1 METLE
6 QVNENFNVKKP
17 KKKGLMITG
26 IIAAVVVVALVL
38 LYFLVLTS
46 PKFIFGK
53 TIDKFLAVETE
64 NYESVKIDTK
74 IKAEVD
80 LEDPTY
86 QAQLAEIEKYTLKA
100 GVQMDAEAKKEIVD
114 LGLENDNQAVIDAQV
129 YYNDGDMYA
138 YLEGLFDKYIEIDM
152 DETTKAELDEI
163 FESVTSE
170 ENTKNS
176 EKAVAIIRD
185 ELKAQIK
192 ENGEFEKKKDT
203 ITVGKE
209 EVKATK
215 STLTISEKQ
224 LWKIATNMLSNLA
237 ENEEFVECFE
247 DETIEEDL
255 KELAELME
263 ENKTEGKGNVKISLY
278 TKGLLNNK
286 LVAVVAQL
294 YVPEEEVTVV
304 TSVVKEDEG
313 VYSYSISGKSDGIK
327 IDFANGKIETE
338 KDKDSKTE
346 QSGKTIITVEIIELG
361 NAKLEIDYEIEYNQG
376 IDKIDTSNSV
386 NMNDL
391 TETDME
397 SIMTKL
403 MERPLIKDLLEEQ
416 MSGLGEENIENIVVE
431 TPTVENPIINNN
443 SETNTTTTTTTSQN
457 EVKDEDYGYS
467 VKYSVP
473 TGFEYSEYSYD
484 DMKFY
489 DLENEDYSYVDA
501 TVTLEWSTESE
512 YVEDDINWDYEYH
525 SKSENGYTNVKLSE
539 VKSIVVGDKT
549 FKYVILSYD
558 TDYGTKCQD
567 AYVWYVLDSEYLF
580 TIELEATDTTITE
593 EVIKGFLNISVT
605 ELN

>member
-74 IKAEVD
+74 IKGTVD
-80 LEDPTY
+80 LEDSTY

-100 GVQMDAEAKKEIVD
+100 GIQMDAEAKKEIVD
-114 LGLENDNQAVIDAQV
+114 LGLEYDNQAVIDAQV

-163 FESVTSE
+163 FESVASE

-192 ENGEFEKKKDT
+192 ESGEFEKKKDKVS
-203 ITVGKE
+203 VGDD
-209 EVKATK
+209 EVKVTK
-215 STLTISEKQ
+215 STVTLTEKQ
-224 LWKIATNMLSNLA
+224 LWKIAINMLSNLA
-237 ENEEFVECFE
+237 DNKEFIKCFE
-247 DETIEEDL
+247 DETIEDDL

-286 LVAVVAQL
+286 LVAVDAQL

-304 TSVVKEDEG
+304 ASAIKEDEG
-313 VYSYSISGKSDGIK
+313 IYSYKVSGKSDGIK
-327 IDFANGKIETE
+327 IDFVNGKIEIE
-338 KDKDSKTE
+338 KDKDSKEE
-346 QSGKTIITVEIIELG
+346 QSGKAIITAEIIELG

-558 TDYGTKCQD
+558 TDYGAKCQD